1 MEKSKLGISVSLFGA
16 LTFMSGYFGIS
27 VLVLVAGYI
36 LLREENASLR
46 KNAVGTIVLYLAF
59 AALSLCIGLLS
70 NVISLFNFSNW
81 MYEYAYT
88 FYDIWNS
95 FISCLNTLVN
105 IAEKVIFGL
114 LALFALLGKEV
125 KIPVIDKFLEKHF

>member
-1 MEKSKLGISVSLFGA
+1 MEKSKLGISVSLLGA
-16 LTFMSGYFGIS
+16 LTFLSGYFGIT

-36 LLREENASLR
+36 LLREENASLK

-59 AALSLCIGLLS
+59 AALGLCISLLDGVF
-70 NVISLFNFSNW
+70 NLFNFGGW

>member
-1 MEKSKLGISVSLFGA
+1 MEKSKLGISVCLLSA
-16 LTFMSGYFGIS
+16 LTFLSGYFGIT
-27 VLVLVAGYI
+27 VLLLVAGYVLI
-36 LLREENASLR
+36 REENASLK

-59 AALSLCIGLLS
+59 AALSLCIGLLD
-70 NVISLFNFSNW
+70 NVFDLFNFGSW

-88 FYDIWNS
+88 AYDIWNS
-95 FISCLNTLVN
+95 FISCLYTLVD
-105 IAEKVIFGL
+105 IAEKVVFGL